1 MPEIRVEPETI
12 ELLGK
17 FARPFED
24 HDTVVRRV
32 IELASAAGDPKVEG
46 RGGQSRMESVK
57 TNGSEPN
64 VGQNRRV
71 FQAGRGWVL
80 PAGLKLRS
88 RYRGS
93 VVEAEVTEAGIEYC
107 GCLYQTVSA
116 AATAVKELA
125 GVRPPNSNTNGW
137 VFWSY
142 TDPATGRWRPLE
154 DFRRNATPSDRPTH
168 L

>member
-24 HDTVVRRV
+24 HDTVIRRV
-32 IELASAAGDPKVEG
+32 IALANVAGDPDVEG
-46 RGGQSRMESVK
+46 PGGQSRRVTS
-57 TNGSEPN
+57 TANGADADP
-64 VGQNRRV
+64 GQSRRV

-80 PAGLKLRS
+80 PSGLKLRS